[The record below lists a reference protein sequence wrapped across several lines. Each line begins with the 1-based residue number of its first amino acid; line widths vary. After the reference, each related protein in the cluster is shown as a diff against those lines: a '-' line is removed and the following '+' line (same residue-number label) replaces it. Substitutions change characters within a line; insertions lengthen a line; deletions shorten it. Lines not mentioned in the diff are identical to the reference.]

1 MAFQYGLNNLRQIGY
16 QILQEINKMNQLHGL
31 YRFGKPFLSGRE
43 QQDLNDLEQAFGGL
57 IDPLYNARN
66 AFINWNA
73 QCDLELNNYKRNQQ
87 VKNFEREKK
96 AVLKLFEKKKPDYA
110 ILSSKMQSTLLALE
124 VLERT
129 AIRKDAKK
137 EEIIPQG
144 AIEVI
149 TVEKAQPYTALK
161 RIESIFQNAQ
171 GYVKIMDKW
180 IGKHTLDFVLEVP
193 SNVPVMILTSFL
205 ENKSKTKFSS
215 LFKRIQKEK
224 GGSIE
229 IRKCEP
235 SEFHDRFI
243 ITNIELW
250 QSGPSLKD
258 LGITKWGTV
267 SKIGSPATKTDIERR
282 FDNLWKSSKE
292 LGLI

>member
-1 MAFQYGLNNLRQIGY
+1 MTFQYGLNNLRQIGF
-16 QILQEINKMNQLHGL
+16 QILQEINKMNQLRGL
-31 YRFGKPFLSGRE
+31 YHLGKPFLSGSE
-43 QQDLNDLEQAFGGL
+43 QQDLNALEQAFGG
-57 IDPLYNARN
+57 IVDPLYNARN

-73 QCDLELNNYKRNQQ
+73 QCDLELSNYKRNQQ
-87 VKNFEREKK
+87 AKNFEREKK
-96 AVLKLFEKKKPDYA
+96 SVLKLFEKKKPDYT

-129 AIRKDAKK
+129 AVRKDTKR
-137 EEIIPQG
+137 EEIVPQG

-161 RIESIFQNAQ
+161 RVESIFQNAQ

-180 IGKHTLDFVLEVP
+180 IGKHTLDFVMEVP
-193 SNVPVMILTSFL
+193 SNVPVMLLTGFL

-215 LFKRIQKEK
+215 LFERLKKERK
-224 GGSIE
+224 GNVE

-243 ITNIELW
+243 VTLNELW

-258 LGITKWGTV
+258 LGITKWGII
-267 SKIGSPATKTDIERR
+267 SKIGNHAVKTDIERR
-282 FDNLWKSSKE
+282 FDDLWKSSKE
-292 LGLI
+292 LKLL